1 LCTQKGTP
9 TGGDASPLVNPKKI
23 RAHGQKVHSR
33 RSGSVL
39 GSLQKALG
47 CEKELWTRMFRE
59 AECD

>member
-1 LCTQKGTP
+1 
-9 TGGDASPLVNPKKI
+9 VNPKKI